1 MCRYGTAWWVG
12 FTLFLMIL
20 HSFLIYLH
28 VTWRF
33 QEDQRPVIHCSSTF
47 HCFCWGMLQHGYGTT
62 LWVLLRFSWSSP
74 DFWSIYLSFEGSD
87 ETRGLRFTVPPHFTF
102 FPMGCYSMARHNS
115 ASFPS
120 FFMILCLFLI
130 YVSVVWR
137 AQWDERPALYS
148 SSAFHCFCQQGVTAC
163 PGITQWVLPR
173 FSDLGLFSNLYICCL
188 KGLMRREVCASP
200 LFCILLFCWGSVTS

>member
-1 MCRYGTAWWVG
+1 MASRWVPLSQCESSVHSPDSGLALTQWLPFFLLYVSRSTLVEAMCRYGTAWWVG
-12 FTLFLMIL
+12 CTLFLMIL
-20 HSFLIYLH
+20 HSFPIYLH
-28 VTWRF
+28 VTWRS
-33 QEDQRPVIHCSSTF
+33 QEDQGPVIHCSSTF

-137 AQWDERPALYS
+137 AQ
-148 SSAFHCFCQQGVTAC
+148 
-163 PGITQWVLPR
+163 
-173 FSDLGLFSNLYICCL
+173 
-188 KGLMRREVCASP
+188 
-200 LFCILLFCWGSVTS
+200 